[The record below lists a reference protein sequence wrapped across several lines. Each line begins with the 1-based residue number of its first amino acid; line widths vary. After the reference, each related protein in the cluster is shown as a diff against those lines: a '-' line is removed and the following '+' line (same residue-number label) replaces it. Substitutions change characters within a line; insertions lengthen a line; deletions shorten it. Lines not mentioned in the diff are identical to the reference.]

1 MKKGKSYKFQNIIF
15 DLDGTLI
22 DSSRGVLSSLD
33 QICLE
38 NNIEIERPILKKI
51 IGPPLRETLLR
62 LTKIDD
68 ERSIDHLMN
77 CFKLEYD
84 SNGYKDTIVFEGIN
98 RMLSS
103 LYDNGINLY
112 IATNKRKNPTNKIIN
127 MLTWA
132 RFFKGIYSIDSF
144 DCVKTKG
151 DLLSCIVKKYN
162 LKSCIYIGD
171 HSDDFLASKV
181 ASLPY
186 IMIGWGFGN
195 FKTQFDGEVALNP
208 YDLLSR
214 LESQSL

>member
-1 MKKGKSYKFQNIIF
+1 MKKRKEYKIKNIIF

-22 DSSRGVLSSLD
+22 DSSYGVLASLS
-33 QICLE
+33 QVCLE
-38 NNIEIERPILKKI
+38 NNINFERPISKTI
-51 IGPPLRETLLR
+51 IGPPLKETLIN

-68 ERSIDHLMN
+68 EMSIDHLVD

-84 SNGYKDTIVFEGIN
+84 SNGYKDTVAFKGIEEI
-98 RMLSS
+98 LST

-112 IATNKRKNPTNKIIN
+112 IATNKRKNPTYKIIN

>member
-68 ERSIDHLMN
+68 ERSIDHLLN

-127 MLTWA
+127 MLTWCK
-132 RFFKGIYSIDSF
+132 FFKGIYSIDSF
-144 DCVKTKG
+144 NHVKTKG
-151 DLLSCIVKKYN
+151 DLLSHIVEKFN
-162 LKSCIYIGD
+162 LKNCIYVGD
-171 HSDDFLASKV
+171 HMDDLHAAKA
-181 ASLPY
+181 ASLQC
-186 IMIGWGFGN
+186 IMVGWGFGDFTN
-195 FKTQFDGEVALNP
+195 KFHDQVIKHP
-208 YDLLSR
+208 YDLANKLNV
-214 LESQSL
+214 